1 MENLNSSD
9 EPQPNRPCSASTS
22 SDVPEVR
29 LGGDQTDPHAE
40 TTGALKRSIASA
52 LPEASPAEDSSTVS
66 IGQTPRQR
74 FIRRF
79 RQQRVGLVALGI
91 LVTIVLAA
99 ILAPLLAPYD
109 PNAVGVGKPLESAS
123 LSHWLGT
130 DDIGRDVLS
139 RVLFATRLSL
149 VAATQA
155 VSIAVV
161 LGLPLGLISGFVGGW
176 VDMVIMRV
184 NDALMAIPAL
194 ILALAIVG
202 ILGPSLTNAMV
213 AIGIVYAPRILRVT
227 RATTLSVVQE
237 PYVEASRSIGTKSHR
252 IVTSHVLPNI
262 LSPLAVQVTL
272 TTGLAVL
279 AEAALSFLGLGAQVP
294 DASLGSMVNRAFS
307 YLRDAPLYVIA
318 PGFVVMIMVLSLNLL
333 GDAVR
338 DSIGREV
345 RS

>member
-1 MENLNSSD
+1 MADMIISD
-9 EPQPNRPCSASTS
+9 ETQ
-22 SDVPEVR
+22 
-29 LGGDQTDPHAE
+29 
-40 TTGALKRSIASA
+40 
-52 LPEASPAEDSSTVS
+52 PEALLGDDSATES

-79 RQQRVGLVALGI
+79 RQQTVGLVALGTLI
-91 LVTIVLAA
+91 MIVAAA
-99 ILAPLLAPYD
+99 ILAPLLAPFD
-109 PNAVGVGKPLESAS
+109 PNAVGVGAPLEGPSGT
-123 LSHWLGT
+123 HWLGT

-149 VAATQA
+149 LASAQA

-161 LGLPLGLISGFVGGW
+161 IGLPLGLISGFVGGW
-176 VDMVIMRV
+176 VDMLIMRI

-194 ILALAIVG
+194 ILALAIIG

-237 PYVEASRSIGTKSHR
+237 PYVEASRSIGTKSRR
-252 IVTSHVLPNI
+252 IIISHVLPNI
-262 LSPLAVQVTL
+262 LSPLAVQLTL
-272 TTGLAVL
+272 TAGLAVL

-294 DASLGSMVNRAFS
+294 EASLGSMVNRAFS

-318 PGFVVMIMVLSLNLL
+318 PGFVVMILVLSLNLL

>member
-1 MENLNSSD
+1 MDSSD
-9 EPQPNRPCSASTS
+9 ERQSDQGASAPRQ
-22 SDVPEVR
+22 SDVLEVGA
-29 LGGDQTDPHAE
+29 GGDETEPHAR
-40 TTGALKRSIASA
+40 TTGVLGRAIV
-52 LPEASPAEDSSTVS
+52 PAPAGAKGGGDPPKVS
-66 IGQTPRQR
+66 LGQTPRQR

-79 RQQRVGLVALGI
+79 RQQPVGLVALAI
-91 LVTIVLAA
+91 LVAIVLAA
-99 ILAPLLAPYD
+99 IAASVLAPYD
-109 PNAVGVGKPLESAS
+109 PNAVGVGQPLEAPSGT
-123 LSHWLGT
+123 HWLGT

-149 VAATQA
+149 LAAAEA
-155 VSIAVV
+155 VTIAVV
-161 LGLPLGLISGFVGGW
+161 IGLPLGLLSGFLGGW
-176 VDMVIMRV
+176 VDLVIMRV

-227 RATTLSVVQE
+227 RATTLSVVEE
-237 PYVEASRSIGTKSHR
+237 PYVEASRSIGTKRRR

-262 LSPLAVQVTL
+262 LSPLVVQVTL

-294 DASLGSMVNRAFS
+294 AASLGSMVSRAFS
-307 YLRDAPLYVIA
+307 YLRVSPLYVIA
-318 PGFVVMIMVLSLNLL
+318 PGLVVMIMVLALNLL